1 MKKFLLSILM
11 LFAFVNVNAS
21 VKGSVKD
28 IKIENID
35 VMVSESVGYN
45 EEVRITYSINP
56 RDAKNLELTW
66 SITGLKKGITAEFVN
81 GNTTKESDGEIV
93 LKVNNTLS
101 EDVVLSLKAT
111 QDKKVISTT
120 KLNVET
126 KDNTIER
133 VTKELNDIINNLDEN
148 LDKNNYEETKANIEK
163 IDKLLEENPE
173 VKDMLDKDA
182 LTKYDEVKTEVSE
195 YKENNNAVIIGVS
208 VALVLA
214 FSGLLYWIFKKEG
227 E

>member
-1 MKKFLLSILM
+1 M